1 VSLSYARSFLPAEA
15 GRVHCD
21 ALQRQ
26 LDPELGIRVR
36 EQHRAPAE
44 DTGRSL
50 IRVTWEVDPG
60 HADVRRV
67 SGLLDRAIERCL
79 ESARDDPDQP

>member
-15 GRVHCD
+15 GRVHVD
-21 ALQRQ
+21 ALRRR

-36 EQHRAPAE
+36 ETHRERVE
-44 DTGRSL
+44 DRGRSL
-50 IRVTWEVDPG
+50 IRVIWDVDPG
-60 HADVRRV
+60 QVDVRRV

-79 ESARDDPDQP
+79 ESPGDDPNQP

>member
-1 VSLSYARSFLPAEA
+1 MSLSYARSFLPAEA
-15 GRVHCD
+15 GRVHVD

-36 EQHRAPAE
+36 EGGRE
-44 DTGRSL
+44 LVEEKGRSL

>member
-1 VSLSYARSFLPAEA
+1 MSLSYARGFLPAEA
-15 GRVHCD
+15 SRVHVD

-36 EQHRAPAE
+36 ERGRELVE
-44 DTGRSL
+44 DRGRSL

-60 HADVRRV
+60 RVDVRRV

-79 ESARDDPDQP
+79 ESARGDPEQL